1 MPSATIKGLSAEFG
15 RVTPMAVV
23 PPYGHS
29 VKGIGGV
36 DCGVVGQ
43 QSRRDGGALGSDGGP
58 SWPHSSR

>member
-1 MPSATIKGLSAEFG
+1 MPSATIKGLSAELG

-43 QSRRDGGALGSDGGP
+43 
-58 SWPHSSR
+58 